1 MFDDQQL
8 KNGCQCQLRYT
19 LLMLRWEH
27 NIQGGCTS
35 YINNWLMLLWI
46 LYVMQ
51 CIGLRIQA
59 CVKLINT
66 HVVLHRRPW
75 LALILSGSTQKT
87 LWRLWKH
94 LKEFY
99 YAIKQTIS
107 VEGHWTQLRP
117 ALNLQQ
123 TLVAVFICR
132 WLSLLLALTKLERF
146 LCNLPNKLN

>member
-19 LLMLRWEH
+19 LLMLRSEH

-46 LYVMQ
+46 WYVMQ

-66 HVVLHRRPW
+66 HVVLHGRPW
-75 LALILSGSTQKT
+75 LALILSGSTQNT

-99 YAIKQTIS
+99 YAIKKDNQCWRSLNTAEAS
-107 VEGHWTQLRP
+107 KPKSP
-117 ALNLQQ
+117 ANLSCCFYLPM
-123 TLVAVFICR
+123 TLAAAGFNKVRKVFV
-132 WLSLLLALTKLERF
+132 
-146 LCNLPNKLN
+146 